1 MDRSTGPVARSA
13 LSVTRVNEGN
23 VMSTTKPLGRPGSLS
38 DAVTSRRMNRTAWV
52 ITGMLVLFQII
63 AFADKA
69 VLGLV
74 ADDAMSELGITP
86 VQFGFIGSAFFFLY
100 AIVSF
105 ATGVI
110 ASKVSVKWI
119 LLVMGLTWAVMQF
132 PMLAGGGAAVLLV
145 TRIVLGGAEGPAT
158 AMSLSSA
165 HGWFRSEDRALPS
178 NLIAAGSTLGPV
190 IAAPLLMWVIVT
202 WGWRW
207 AFGVLGIVGLLW
219 TLAWLVI
226 GSDGPFSSRRTAVKD
241 RDRAG
246 EASEPVVEAVD
257 SVGVEEPTSDQLE
270 DERQGFDSQHPVPVR
285 AILLSA
291 SFVVAV
297 IAGASNFWTQGF
309 LTTWFP
315 KYLSSVIGLSPGE
328 VGWAT
333 TFPWVFGAVLL
344 LGLGL
349 LGRTR
354 MRRGSS
360 VRASIVMPFSVSLV
374 VAGVCFLLAPMTG
387 GLVAVALLTLGAGC
401 SVIYPMAPSAMAYAV
416 TPKQRPLVMAA
427 LGGIASIGAIIS
439 PTAVGLFMDRAGY
452 QAAPKG
458 QPETAEMAASM
469 ATGVNNAFLLAG
481 VILLVA
487 GVLSALFFRPDRT
500 GRLLQSRYAE
510 PAT

>member
-1 MDRSTGPVARSA
+1 
-13 LSVTRVNEGN
+13 
-23 VMSTTKPLGRPGSLS
+23 MSTTKPLVRPDRLG
-38 DAVTSRRMNRTAWV
+38 DAIASRRMNRTAWV

-74 ADDAMSELGITP
+74 ADDAMRELGITP

-105 ATGVI
+105 ATGI
-110 ASKVSVKWI
+110 LASRVSVRWI

-207 AFGVLGIVGLLW
+207 AFGVLGIVGLIW
-219 TLAWLVI
+219 TVAWLLI
-226 GSDGPFSSRRTAVKD
+226 GSDGPFARRRPAEQD
-241 RDRAG
+241 RGRAG
-246 EASEPVVEAVD
+246 DAAEPGGEAVEGAGIE
-257 SVGVEEPTSDQLE
+257 VAPPAGRAVEE
-270 DERQGFDSQHPVPVR
+270 RHGFDSQHPVPVR
-285 AILLSA
+285 AILLSG

-297 IAGASNFWTQGF
+297 LAGASNFWTQGF

-315 KYLSSVIGLSPGE
+315 KYLGSVIGLTPGE

-333 TFPWVFGAVLL
+333 TFPWVFGAALL
-344 LGLGL
+344 LGLGF
-349 LGRTR
+349 LGRQR
-354 MRRGSS
+354 MRGGST
-360 VRASIVMPFSVSLV
+360 VRASIVLPFSVALV
-374 VAGVCFLLAPMTG
+374 IAGACFLLAPMTG
-387 GLVAVALLTLGAGC
+387 GLVTVALLTVGAGC

-416 TPKQRPLVMAA
+416 TPRQRPLVMSA
-427 LGGIASIGAIIS
+427 LGGLASIGAIIS
-439 PTAVGLFMDRAGY
+439 PTAVGVFMDRAGY
-452 QAAPKG
+452 RAAPKG
-458 QPETAEMAASM
+458 QPETAEMAANM
-469 ATGVNNAFLLAG
+469 ATGVDHAFLLAG
-481 VILLVA
+481 AILLVC
-487 GVLSALFFRPDRT
+487 GVLSAFFFRPDRT
-500 GRLLQSRYAE
+500 GRRLQSRHAE
-510 PAT
+510 RVG